1 VRVFVLNAAEALRF
15 RLRAPLRRPATH
27 SVRFLLFFA
36 WFFSPPPRGRR
47 RASPHFRARGRFP
60 FPLAPEGPRH
70 ALLRFLPRPPPSA
83 APRPSV
89 CGPTHHALS
98 DLLRSPG
105 PTAMAGEDGGEAK
118 KNKKKGGTVSKVL
131 GYCII
136 VGAAGAKTPQILQ
149 ILRAGNAAGLS
160 LLMPVMEVLGCTP
173 LPDATPLR
181 RQPRAPRQPPPPV
194 PHPPSR
200 PSRPSLAC

>member
-1 VRVFVLNAAEALRF
+1 
-15 RLRAPLRRPATH
+15 
-27 SVRFLLFFA
+27 
-36 WFFSPPPRGRR
+36 
-47 RASPHFRARGRFP
+47 
-60 FPLAPEGPRH
+60 
-70 ALLRFLPRPPPSA
+70 
-83 APRPSV
+83 
-89 CGPTHHALS
+89 
-98 DLLRSPG
+98 
-105 PTAMAGEDGGEAK
+105 MAGEDGGEAK

-181 RQPRAPRQPPPPV
+181 RQPRAPRQPPAPIPAAQ
-194 PHPPSR
+194 R
-200 PSRPSLAC
+200 PSRCPSLAC